1 MTLLNNIKMFILF
14 QTTMISLEALP
25 KVIDSSQLT
34 PDLDGTL
41 QYDHAQWID
50 LRLVS
55 RLIFIRKLKI
65 FDYRNC
71 LCNVVNNGIALPTL
85 CPHLRV
91 LAIRHVRA
99 SHCQATMTSRAS
111 RW

>member
-1 MTLLNNIKMFILF
+1 
-14 QTTMISLEALP
+14 MISLEALP

-55 RLIFIRKLKI
+55 KLVLNFTI
-65 FDYRNC
+65 PGI
-71 LCNVVNNGIALPTL
+71 LC
-85 CPHLRV
+85 
-91 LAIRHVRA
+91 VR
-99 SHCQATMTSRAS
+99 
-111 RW
+111 

>member
-1 MTLLNNIKMFILF
+1 MLTLIYLVIL

-55 RLIFIRKLKI
+55 TLILIRKFKNH
-65 FDYRNC
+65 DYRNC
-71 LCNVVNNGIALPTL
+71 LFNVVSNGIALPTL

-91 LAIRHVRA
+91 HAIRHVRA
-99 SHCQATMTSRAS
+99 SHCQTTMTSRAS

>member
-1 MTLLNNIKMFILF
+1 MFFLLVLIEQIFF

-55 RLIFIRKLKI
+55 KFIIFGSLHFVSYRK
-65 FDYRNC
+65 
-71 LCNVVNNGIALPTL
+71 TL
-85 CPHLRV
+85 RG
-91 LAIRHVRA
+91 
-99 SHCQATMTSRAS
+99 

>member
-1 MTLLNNIKMFILF
+1 
-14 QTTMISLEALP
+14 MISLEALP

-55 RLIFIRKLKI
+55 FKFYIFSRLQNF
-65 FDYRNC
+65 
-71 LCNVVNNGIALPTL
+71 
-85 CPHLRV
+85 
-91 LAIRHVRA
+91 
-99 SHCQATMTSRAS
+99 
-111 RW
+111 

>member
-1 MTLLNNIKMFILF
+1 MFYF

-25 KVIDSSQLT
+25 KVIDGAQLT

-55 RLIFIRKLKI
+55 QYLFL
-65 FDYRNC
+65 
-71 LCNVVNNGIALPTL
+71 
-85 CPHLRV
+85 
-91 LAIRHVRA
+91 
-99 SHCQATMTSRAS
+99 S
-111 RW
+111 

>member
-1 MTLLNNIKMFILF
+1 MF

-50 LRLVS
+50 LRLVC
-55 RLIFIRKLKI
+55 IKI
-65 FDYRNC
+65 TFK
-71 LCNVVNNGIALPTL
+71 VPF
-85 CPHLRV
+85 H
-91 LAIRHVRA
+91 
-99 SHCQATMTSRAS
+99 Q
-111 RW
+111 